1 MSIMNMA
8 KNIKQIHPDSVICY
22 RTGKFY
28 SAYGKD
34 CYILSDIFNYKIN
47 KIQNDIPRCGFP
59 INATKR
65 VMAKLEERKIDYIF
79 LDVKNNYDIEEKI
92 SNGNLNKYTK
102 VLEKSYK
109 KVKTKSKIEN
119 IMDILKSQID
129 EPNFIDKLNKIEDI
143 INEKWKI

>member
-1 MSIMNMA
+1 
-8 KNIKQIHPDSVICY
+8 
-22 RTGKFY
+22 
-28 SAYGKD
+28 
-34 CYILSDIFNYKIN
+34 
-47 KIQNDIPRCGFP
+47 
-59 INATKR
+59 
-65 VMAKLEERKIDYIF
+65 MAKLEERKIDYIF